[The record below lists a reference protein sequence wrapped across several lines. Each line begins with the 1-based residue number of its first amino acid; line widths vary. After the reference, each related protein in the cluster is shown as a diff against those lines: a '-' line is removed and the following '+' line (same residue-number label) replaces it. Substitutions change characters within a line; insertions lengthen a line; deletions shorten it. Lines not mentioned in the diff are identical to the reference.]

1 MCFSDLKLTW
11 CLATFW
17 LVVMCVLQTWTWSS
31 VWQHSDWLW
40 CVFCRPELEPVLGNI
55 LTGFG
60 AYVADLKKTIAVLLE
75 SILARLDRLEIHIN
89 NVTNGSFFR
98 NSPLSL
104 VTPEEHQIILSAQ
117 GGNLFLFFACR
128 LSVCLVSY
136 VGGIDGWRKKN
147 MMSMLN
153 DVHCACLCLTV
164 NSWYLSCSLRPV
176 NAVHFK
182 L

>member
-1 MCFSDLKLTW
+1 M
-11 CLATFW
+11 
-17 LVVMCVLQTWTWSS
+17 
-31 VWQHSDWLW
+31 
-40 CVFCRPELEPVLGNI
+40 FCRPELEPVLGNI

-136 VGGIDGWRKKN
+136 VGGIDG
-147 MMSMLN
+147 
-153 DVHCACLCLTV
+153 
-164 NSWYLSCSLRPV
+164 
-176 NAVHFK
+176 
-182 L
+182 